1 MKFSSPISQHIR
13 ALATIFGPIIFTL
26 KLSIL
31 LQYLRIFWSG
41 SRNSTFWVYHIVIW
55 LNLLF
60 YLTLTFI
67 EIFMCNPMHKSWKPW
82 TKGRCM
88 DFKAVNVISGTMDS
102 VSDISILI
110 VPQKV
115 IWNLSLSN
123 EKKMGASAIFLIGT
137 S

>member
-1 MKFSSPISQHIR
+1 
-13 ALATIFGPIIFTL
+13 
-26 KLSIL
+26 
-31 LQYLRIFWSG
+31 
-41 SRNSTFWVYHIVIW
+41 
-55 LNLLF
+55 
-60 YLTLTFI
+60 
-67 EIFMCNPMHKSWKPW
+67 MCNPMHKSWKPW